1 MPTSITFSIAGS
13 GTSSAQPP
21 TSSVRSIGKQ
31 ATGTLAYMVAI
42 LIATTSTSVV
52 LTSMSLTAVVTA
64 GIGMV
69 VGAITSII
77 TMSIVLTPTAT
88 ATLACAMD
96 GTAATIVH
104 IVLAT
109 ARHVS
114 RDEAGL
120 ALTITV

>member
-1 MPTSITFSIAGS
+1 MPISITFSIAGS
-13 GTSSAQPP
+13 GISSAQPP

-42 LIATTSTSVV
+42 LIVTTTTSVV
-52 LTSMSLTAVVTA
+52 LTSMPLTVVATA

-88 ATLACAMD
+88 ATLACVMD
-96 GTAATIVH
+96 GIVATIVH
-104 IVLAT
+104 TVLTT
-109 ARHVS
+109 ARHAS

-120 ALTITV
+120 ALTIMV

>member
-13 GTSSAQPP
+13 GISSAQPP
-21 TSSVRSIGKQ
+21 TSSVRSTGMQ
-31 ATGTLAYMVAI
+31 ATGTSAYMVAI
-42 LIATTSTSVV
+42 LIVTTTTSVV
-52 LTSMSLTAVVTA
+52 LTSMPLTVVATA

-69 VGAITSII
+69 VGATISII
-77 TMSIVLTPTAT
+77 TLSIVLTPTAT
-88 ATLACAMD
+88 TTSACVMD
-96 GTAATIVH
+96 GIVATIVH